1 MGGDPPPA
9 DPAQMTD
16 QYFPAILKAL
26 RDQRDGALRVVLHL
40 IASDFSFCAQL
51 TICWA
56 LLIDS
61 SA

>member
-1 MGGDPPPA
+1 MGDPPPA
-9 DPAQMTD
+9 DTAQMTE
-16 QYFPAILKAL
+16 QYFAAILKAL
-26 RDQRDGALRVVLHL
+26 RDHRDGALLHL

>member
-9 DPAQMTD
+9 DPAQMTE
-16 QYFPAILKAL
+16 QYFAAILKAL

-40 IASDFSFCAQL
+40 IASDFIFCAQVA
-51 TICWA
+51 ICWA
-56 LLIDS
+56 PLIHP